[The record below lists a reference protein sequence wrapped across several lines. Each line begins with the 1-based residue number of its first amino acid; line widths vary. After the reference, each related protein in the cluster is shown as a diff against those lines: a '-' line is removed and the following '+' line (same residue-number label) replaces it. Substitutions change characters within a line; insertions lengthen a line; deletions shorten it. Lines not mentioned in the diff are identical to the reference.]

1 MQTLRVNLP
10 GREYDIKIEKGI
22 LGKSGELIAEIHNP
36 CKIAVVTD
44 SNVGP
49 LYGESLLSSLCS
61 VGFDAKIITVPAGEG
76 SKSLEMLSKLFAE
89 ILDMGLTR
97 TDLIVALGGGVVGD
111 LAGFCA
117 STLLR
122 GIPFVQIPTT
132 LLAQVDSS
140 VGGKVAVN
148 LPQGKNLVGS
158 FYQPKLVII
167 DPNLL
172 ETLTNRVFCD
182 GMAEVIK
189 YGVILDEELF
199 EKIESMPSRCEIMN
213 IIEHLIC
220 RSCDLK
226 RVVVEDDELD
236 TGGRM
241 ILNFGHT
248 FGHAIEKKYNF
259 KDYTHGE
266 AVAAGMVMAAEY
278 GEHFG
283 ITPKGTASRIAK
295 LVEKFSLPS
304 RTEIDRQSFLDAVK
318 VDKKG
323 EGSLVALVIPE
334 KIGKAVFKRTEK
346 DGIWI
351 W

>member
-10 GREYDIKIEKGI
+10 NREYDIKIEKGI
-22 LGKSGELIAEIHNP
+22 FDRAGELVAEIHKP
-36 CKIAVVTD
+36 CRVAVVTD

-49 LYGESLLSSLCS
+49 LYGERLLNSFEKS
-61 VGFDAKIITVPAGEG
+61 GFEPFVITIPAGEG
-76 SKSLEMLSKLFAE
+76 SKSVEQLTNLYTEMLGF
-89 ILDMGLTR
+89 GLTR
-97 TDLIVALGGGVVGD
+97 SDLIVALGGGVVGD
-111 LAGFCA
+111 ITGFCA

-122 GIPFVQIPTT
+122 GIPFIQIPTT

-148 LPQGKNLVGS
+148 LPQGKNLVGA
-158 FYQPKLVII
+158 FYQPKLVIM
-167 DPNLL
+167 DPLCL
-172 ETLTNRVFCD
+172 DTLSDRVFCD

-199 EKIESMPSRCEIMN
+199 EKIESAPSREAIMD
-213 IIEHLIC
+213 IIEDVVY
-220 RSCDLK
+220 RACDLK
-226 RVVVEDDELD
+226 RMVVEEDELD
-236 TGGRM
+236 TGKRM

-259 KDYTHGE
+259 TDYTHGE
-266 AVAAGMVMAAEY
+266 AVAAGMVMAAQY
-278 GEHFG
+278 GEHLG
-283 ITPKGTASRIAK
+283 ISPDGTSKRIAELIGNFGLPQWVDIDK
-295 LVEKFSLPS
+295 ASL
-304 RTEIDRQSFLDAVK
+304 LNAVK

-323 EGSLVALVIPE
+323 EGNLVSLVIPE
-334 KIGKAVFKRTEK
+334 KIGKVILKKIDK